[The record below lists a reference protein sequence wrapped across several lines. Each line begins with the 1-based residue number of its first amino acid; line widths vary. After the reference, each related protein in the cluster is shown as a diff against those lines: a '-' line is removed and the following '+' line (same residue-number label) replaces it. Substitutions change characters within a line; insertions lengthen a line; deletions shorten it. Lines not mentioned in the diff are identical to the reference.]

1 MTDKLNSPNTSG
13 LGYLETEPRQP
24 SANIDRTFHDLLNR
38 RSNGGNVR
46 TALVQRLRGRLCF
59 RGFSRSRVTEEI
71 LIRLPFKKS
80 AVVAVGLCP
89 IVLLTLVAASQRPS
103 PSSKYVNPAVYD
115 GLFYVV
121 SGDWRSNTRAL
132 VLSYSD
138 NPIEPKAND
147 PDAPTI
153 PGFYPSREKRFDFE
167 RVEVVRNKVYFKTRG
182 VEGISYVFSGTSGK
196 AGIRNFDP
204 TILVPFIRGSLVTL
218 RNGKAIKS
226 EKVKFG
232 HAVIA

>member
-1 MTDKLNSPNTSG
+1 MTDRLNSPNTSG
-13 LGYLETEPRQP
+13 LVCLETEPRQS
-24 SANIDRTFHDLLNR
+24 SANIDRTFYDLLNR

-46 TALVQRLRGRLCF
+46 TALVRRLRGRLCF
-59 RGFSRSRVTEEI
+59 RGLSKSRVTEEM

-80 AVVAVGLCP
+80 AVVAVGLSP

-103 PSSKYVNPAVYD
+103 HSSKYVNPAVYD

-147 PDAPTI
+147 PEAPTM
-153 PGFYPSREKRFDFE
+153 PGFYPTPERRFDFE
-167 RVEVVRNKVYFKTRG
+167 RVEVVRKKVYFKTRSVDG
-182 VEGISYVFSGTSGK
+182 VSYVFYGISGQTVV
-196 AGIRNFDP
+196 RNFDP
-204 TILVPFIRGSLVTL
+204 TIRVPFIRGTLVTL
-218 RNGKAIKS
+218 KNGKTMKS
-226 EKVKFG
+226 EHVKFG
-232 HAVIA
+232 HAIIA